1 MWKRK
6 RWSRRIQVQFFET
19 LGDLIDSGYGLK
31 EALAVLEKIVPKQQ
45 GDIQAISV
53 QLNQGSTMA
62 SAIQPYVSKV
72 ILMQLSLVQLHGNLK
87 GVLSE
92 IGKHEYERSQQIQQ
106 CQGLLVYPAI
116 LLTMV
121 VGMGIFMARFLMPQM
136 VSLTGEPTVKH
147 HLSTMEM
154 VVIVLGASVSVVI
167 IGLAIPY
174 MVRLSVFE
182 RFLWL
187 MKIPGI
193 SRGLQSLMGYYIC
206 LHLGL
211 LLQSGVSM
219 STVVQRLAGINQ
231 RTLVGNLASKAQNA
245 LEGGHDVCGFVR
257 NMPLLP
263 NECEVLFQVGK
274 PQEAVGRDM
283 ERLSRHKLDE
293 FNRLVQRGLTMI
305 QPVAFCIIGGLVIY
319 MYAKMLLPMYS
330 SMGKV
335 ESW

>member
-6 RWSRRIQVQFFET
+6 KWSQRIQVQFFET

-31 EALAVLEKIVPKQQ
+31 EALALLEKILPKQQ
-45 GDIQAISV
+45 KDIQLISFE
-53 QLNQGSTMA
+53 LNKGGTMA
-62 SAIQPYVSKV
+62 HAIQPYVSKV

-92 IGKHEYERSQQIQQ
+92 IGKHEYQRFQQIQQ
-106 CQGLLVYPAI
+106 FQGLLVYPAI
-116 LLTMV
+116 LLSMV

-136 VSLTGEPTVKH
+136 VSLTDASTGGGQLSKIEVGIIVTVAI
-147 HLSTMEM
+147 LGIATSI
-154 VVIVLGASVSVVI
+154 VVIRYFLK
-167 IGLAIPY
+167 
-174 MVRLSVFE
+174 LSVYH
-182 RFLWL
+182 RLIWL

-193 SRGLQSLMGYYIC
+193 NRGLQSLMGYYIC

-219 STVVQRLAGINQ
+219 STVVQRLASINQ
-231 RTLVGNLASKAQNA
+231 QTLVGSLASKAQRT
-245 LEGGHDVCGFVR
+245 LEGGSDVCSFVR

-274 PQEAVGRDM
+274 PQESVGRDM

-293 FNRLVQRGLTMI
+293 FNRLVQRGLTLI